1 MEIARLKGI
10 NKSSK
15 YTHSRTRTNAQMRFV
30 QKNTAIHP
38 STNEWHGGVLNLFF
52 VLYPSK
58 VVQSGIRLMHRII
71 YDNFRPSAFSK
82 CLRRSRHFCFAFS
95 RRCRISTVDQL
106 KSNKFPN
113 QFFYN
118 LALWKKEKKN
128 KKRQLAMWCVSKK
141 VSWWTAWYIN
151 SVLSIIKLKFINSK
165 KRKKS

>member
-71 YDNFRPSAFSK
+71 YDNFRPSAFLK
-82 CLRRSRHFCFAFS
+82 CLRRS

-113 QFFYN
+113 KFFYN
-118 LALWKKEKKN
+118 LALRKKEKKN
-128 KKRQLAMWCVSKK
+128 KKRQLAM
-141 VSWWTAWYIN
+141 
-151 SVLSIIKLKFINSK
+151 
-165 KRKKS
+165 